1 MFIDI
6 LLTTPVYSVQLITNS
21 QECKSAVPD
30 DTETLVVYT
39 KFQTNNLREKLLI
52 KCKVQNK
59 KKEKNN

>member
-21 QECKSAVPD
+21 LECKSVVPD

-59 KKEKNN
+59 KKEKKN